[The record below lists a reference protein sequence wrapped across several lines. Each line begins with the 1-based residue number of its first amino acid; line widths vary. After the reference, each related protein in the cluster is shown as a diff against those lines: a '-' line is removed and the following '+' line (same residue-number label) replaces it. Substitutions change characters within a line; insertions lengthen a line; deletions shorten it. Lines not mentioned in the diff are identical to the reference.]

1 MSTYKPPSRKTRH
14 QELREDKVVT
24 LYTRFLNYFEEN
36 RGVVFGIL
44 GGLALLILIG
54 FGYGFFKDQKE
65 SQAQQAL
72 ARAVRLYEAN
82 DYRGAIDGTDDITGL
97 LEVADD
103 FGGTKAGNLAR
114 FYAADAYFQLGEN
127 EQALTFFQRFD
138 HSEDALGAGAYAGE
152 AAIYENMGKHAEAA
166 DRYQK
171 AALIFE
177 NEFTS
182 ARYLES
188 AGRNYEAAGD
198 FSEAQRAYELI
209 KERFPE
215 STQAQN
221 VEMFMARV
229 QVLERN
235 G

>member
-24 LYTRFLNYFEEN
+24 LYTRFLAYFEEN

-44 GGLALLILIG
+44 GGLVLLVIIG
-54 FGYGFFKDQKE
+54 FGYGFFKDNRE
-65 SQAQQAL
+65 SQAQQEL

-82 DYRGAIDGTDDITGL
+82 DYRGALDGTDDVTGL
-97 LEVADD
+97 LEVAESYR
-103 FGGTKAGNLAR
+103 GTKAGNLAR

-127 EQALTFFQRFD
+127 EQALTFFQQFD

-152 AAIYENMGKHAEAA
+152 AAIYENMGNHAEAA

-177 NEFTS
+177 NDFTS
-182 ARYLES
+182 PRYLES
-188 AGRNYEAAGD
+188 AGRNYEEAGD
-198 FSEAQRAYELI
+198 FSKAQNAYGLI
-209 KERFPE
+209 KERFPDSE
-215 STQAQN
+215 QAQN

-229 QVLERN
+229 QVLQRN
-235 G
+235 